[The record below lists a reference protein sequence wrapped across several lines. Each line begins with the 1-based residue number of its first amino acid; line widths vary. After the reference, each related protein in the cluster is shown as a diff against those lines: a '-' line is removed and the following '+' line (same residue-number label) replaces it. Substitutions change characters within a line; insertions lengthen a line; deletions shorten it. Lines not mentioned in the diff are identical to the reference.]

1 MAVAL
6 GSVVFRVQR
15 VRGELFALL
24 TLAVTFVLATI
35 ILNTPIDGGPG
46 VSLGGVAV
54 PHIGPTASSSFY
66 LLELAIAAA
75 TLGIAFAIWRSKLG
89 TGLFAIRDDED
100 VAEVLGVPTFAASS
114 SPSRFPRWRAW
125 WAVQALFISYVTAA
139 ETFSII
145 VPLTVVLMSVL
156 GGYAA
161 LGRAG
166 HWGNDHHRDQLRV
179 KPQATIRSPEKPPS
193 ARS

>member
-1 MAVAL
+1 MAGGVAALVAVAL

-100 VAEVLGVPTFAASS
+100 VAEVLGVPTFRCKLVAFAISS
-114 SPSRFPRWRAW
+114 AL
-125 WAVQALFISYVTAA
+125 AGVVGGVQALFISYVTAA

-156 GGYAA
+156 GRYAA
-161 LGRAG
+161 LGAARPLG
-166 HWGNDHHRDQLRV
+166 Q
-179 KPQATIRSPEKPPS
+179 RSSP
-193 ARS
+193 